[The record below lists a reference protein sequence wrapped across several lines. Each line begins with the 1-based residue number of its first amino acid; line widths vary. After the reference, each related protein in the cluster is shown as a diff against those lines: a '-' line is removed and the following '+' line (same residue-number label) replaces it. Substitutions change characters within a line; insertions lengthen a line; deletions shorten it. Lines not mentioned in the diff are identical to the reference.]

1 MLTSLYV
8 ENFAIVSRLELDFT
22 DKMSA
27 FTGETGAGKSIMIDA
42 LMLALGERADASV
55 IRADADKCEIQARFS
70 ASPNSATHK
79 WLMENDVA
87 LESDE
92 IILRRVIYPEGR
104 SKSYINDVPFSLQKV
119 KELSATLVDI
129 HGQHQHQTLLNH
141 QTHRQQ
147 LDAYAGHNNLLKKT
161 QQYYLECAEI
171 TQKINALDLGDDDK
185 ERASLLQYQI
195 DELNQLELVD
205 GEVNLLHN
213 EHKLLHHA
221 KEYLENIQTTGSL
234 LFAEDSP
241 NIIDLLNECLHNLQN
256 LPTEDLNIKAAI
268 ELINNAQIQC
278 EEALHEI
285 TSFSEKVQLDPERLA
300 IIEARMG
307 ELHRV
312 ARKYQIDVQQLA
324 IKASGLL
331 AEQRKITENKHIKQ
345 QLLAELTKTH
355 ELYNSAANDLH
366 KSRLKYAKNLSQEI
380 TDVIRNLGMPK
391 GFVEIEITSQDKMQ
405 AHGLDKV
412 EYKVCTNPGMNPDSL
427 AKIISGG
434 ELSRIS
440 LAIQMITAKRGATPT
455 LFFDEVDV
463 GIGGATAALVGKLL
477 RNLGER
483 LQVFCVTHQPQVAAC
498 AHQHFLV
505 SKEIKSG
512 KTYTHIKLLSQPE
525 KVNEIARM
533 LGGIEVTEQT
543 TLHAKEMLDL

>member
-22 DKMSA
+22 NKMSA

-42 LMLALGERADASV
+42 LMLALGERADASI
-55 IRADADKCEIQARFS
+55 IRADADKCEIQACFI
-70 ASPNSATHK
+70 ANPNSTTDK
-79 WLMENDVA
+79 WLIENDA
-87 LESDE
+87 KGNNSETK
-92 IILRRVIYPEGR
+92 LRRVIYPEGR
-104 SKSYINDVPFSLQKV
+104 SKSYINDIPFSLHKV

-141 QTHRQQ
+141 QTHRTQ
-147 LDAYAGHNNLLKKT
+147 LDEYAGHSDLLKKT
-161 QQYYLECAEI
+161 QKYYLECTEL
-171 TQKINALDLGDDDK
+171 TQKINALKLINDDTEK
-185 ERASLLQYQI
+185 ATLLQYQI
-195 DELNQLELVD
+195 DELNQLELMD
-205 GEVNLLHN
+205 GEVDTLHN
-213 EHKLLHHA
+213 EHKLLHNA
-221 KEYLENIQTTGSL
+221 KEYLENIQATCSL
-234 LFAEDSP
+234 LRSEDEP
-241 NIIDLLNECLHNLQN
+241 NIIDLLNTSLHHLQT
-256 LPTEDLNIKAAI
+256 LPTDEPNINTAM

-285 TSFSEKVQLDPERLA
+285 LSFSAKVQLDPERLA
-300 IIEARMG
+300 TIEARMG
-307 ELHRV
+307 ELHRI
-312 ARKYQIDVQQLA
+312 ARKYQIDVQQLSS
-324 IKASGLL
+324 KASELQ
-331 AEQRKITENKHIKQ
+331 AAQQKISANKQIKE
-345 QLLAELTKTH
+345 QLLTELSKNQ
-355 ELYNSAANDLH
+355 ELYNDAAIALR
-366 KSRLKYAKNLSQEI
+366 KSRLKYAKNLSKEI

-391 GFVEIEITSQDKMQ
+391 GLVEIEITPQDKMQ
-405 AHGLDKV
+405 IHGLDKV

-440 LAIQMITAKRGATPT
+440 LAIQMITAQRGSTPT

-505 SKEIKSG
+505 SKIIKSG
-512 KTYTHIKLLSQPE
+512 KTYTNIKLLTKQE
-525 KVNEIARM
+525 KIDEIARM

-543 TLHAKEMLDL
+543 TLHAKEMLEY